1 MNIGGAV
8 KRFAYTA
15 AGGGLGTVQGL
26 GRAIG
31 DLPKIGKNVAKFTSN
46 EIKDVWKS
54 DANNVVKGAKTA
66 VSGTAGLVLTG
77 LCVASNTVANIGFGF
92 LAGMGTGLA
101 LSDKGGKVHFSKD
114 QCVSTTSEGTQA
126 KASLERDQ
134 FGAATTFGVK
144 FSRPSTEFIQSD
156 TIQGD
161 NVQIHGDKSGKG
173 LLVMIDSNTQDMQVN
188 GWGRSVIYDG
198 PGR

>member
-1 MNIGGAV
+1 MNVGGAV

-15 AGGGLGTVQGL
+15 VGGGLGTVQGL
-26 GRAIG
+26 GHAIR
-31 DLPKIGKNVAKFTSN
+31 DLPSIGKNVAKVTSN

-54 DANNVVKGAKTA
+54 DSTSLVKGAKTA

-77 LCVASNTVANIGFGF
+77 LAVTQNTLANLGFGWV
-92 LAGMGTGLA
+92 AGMGTGEA
-101 LSDKGGKVHFSKD
+101 MANKGGKVHFSKD
-114 QCVSTTSEGTQA
+114 KCVSTTSGGVQA
-126 KASLERDQ
+126 TATLERDKLGIGTS
-134 FGAATTFGVK
+134 FGLQ
-144 FSRPSTEFIQSD
+144 FSRPNTEFIQSD
-156 TIQGD
+156 NIQGD

-188 GWGRSVIYDG
+188 GWGRSVRYDG